1 MFFFFFH
8 NFQEL
13 TGNTDYNKQCWFGPL
28 FEDIDF
34 LLFSFVGYLK
44 ILLIFFSSMLYLEI
58 VYKFPG
64 LQLQNQSNEISL
76 EGDVQSATP
85 KVSWR
90 LFYNLNLTLTHQS
103 IL

>member
-1 MFFFFFH
+1 
-8 NFQEL
+8 
-13 TGNTDYNKQCWFGPL
+13 
-28 FEDIDF
+28 
-34 LLFSFVGYLK
+34 
-44 ILLIFFSSMLYLEI
+44 MLYLEI

-76 EGDVQSATP
+76 EGDVQSVTP